1 MNVYLLLQ
9 IQLFRWP
16 KNMLYVNALHNHIAL
31 YKRYIYYWMFDLN
44 LVSYWTWLISKW
56 YNALL
61 FCGFKYHGLR
71 NLWLSIK
78 LNFFYLNYDHLFLI
92 IFGQNHRMLFY
103 RILPV
108 WWCFWVPCLIV
119 TKKYSSIEWV
129 LCVCSLIDFF
139 F

>member
-16 KNMLYVNALHNHIAL
+16 NKMLYVNALHNYIGL
-31 YKRYIYYWMFDLN
+31 YKCYIYYWMFVLN
-44 LVSYWTWLISKW
+44 LVPCWIKLISNW
-56 YNALL
+56 YNDLL
-61 FCGFKYHGLR
+61 FCGFEYHGLR

-78 LNFFYLNYDHLFLI
+78 LNFYLNYDHLFLI
-92 IFGQNHRMLFY
+92 IFGQKHRMLFY

-108 WWCFWVPCLIV
+108 WWCFWVLRLIL
-119 TKKYSSIEWV
+119 TKKIFFYRV
-129 LCVCSLIDFF
+129 GTLCMFIDRFF